1 MTPAEDN
8 IEDDGSA
15 FSENSEFEE
24 GSSYSVSIFLFCFG
38 IQLGPIQAGDTHP
51 TKNKKVIMRM
61 LNCQGLNFV

>member
-1 MTPAEDN
+1 MTPAEDD

-24 GSSYSVSIFLFCFG
+24 GSSYSVSIFLFNFG
-38 IQLGPIQAGDTHP
+38 VQLGPIQAEDTHP
-51 TKNKKVIMRM
+51 TENKKEIMRM